1 MTGAG
6 CFFTLAGGSVLAA
19 AASAQTPG
27 TQATTPPAAQ
37 AVAPAPVT
45 QPLPPSRWTPAQI
58 REAFQLAD
66 LNSDGQLSRAEAQR
80 LPMLPRS
87 FEDTD
92 TNKDGALVLAE
103 YETSFTP

>member
-1 MTGAG
+1 MKAVRI
-6 CFFTLAGGSVLAA
+6 LVLAVSCGMGCA
-19 AASAQTPG
+19 ALAQTPG
-27 TQATTPPAAQ
+27 TQAGTPIVGQPAT
-37 AVAPAPVT
+37 PAPVT

-92 TNKDGALVLAE
+92 ANKDGALVLAE
-103 YETSFTP
+103 YESSFTP